1 MVVKSTK
8 IPCDRLLPFVN
19 PKRKREVFILADSPA
34 EVGPTVA
41 LACASG

>member
-8 IPCDRLLPFVN
+8 IPCDRRHLHVN
-19 PKRKREVFILADSPA
+19 PKRKREVLIWEDAQA
-34 EVGPTVA
+34 EVGSIVA